1 MNATD
6 AIKTQY
12 LLAYRTT
19 AMNTEGMS
27 HEDSLRQ
34 PVPAG
39 NCANWI
45 LGHLTDVQNEV
56 MKLLGLEP
64 AWDSQTLRRT
74 DGPITTEAEAIDW
87 DAMRDAFLASEERCL
102 EAIGSLPAEKLDEP
116 GYPNPLGGE
125 MTFGELLNFLGFH
138 QCYHAGQLGVARRVA
153 GLDGAI
159 SRPAAETGGGDAH

>member
-27 HEDSLRQ
+27 HDDSVRQ

-56 MKLLGLEP
+56 MKLLGVEP
-64 AWDSQTLRRT
+64 AWDSQALRRT
-74 DGPITTEAEAIDW
+74 DAPITTEAQAIDW

-102 EAIGSLPAEKLDEP
+102 AAIGGLSPEKLDEP

-138 QCYHAGQLGVARRVA
+138 QCYHAGQLGVTRRVA
-153 GLDGAI
+153 GFDGAI
-159 SRPAAETGGGDAH
+159 SGPAGDAGSEAAD

>member
-1 MNATD
+1 MKATD

-12 LLAYRTT
+12 MLAYRTT
-19 AMNTEGMS
+19 AMNTDGMS
-27 HEDSLRQ
+27 HEDSIRQ
-34 PVPAG
+34 PAPAG

-45 LGHLTDVQNEV
+45 LGHLTDVQNEA
-56 MKLLGLEP
+56 MKLLGLDP
-64 AWDSQTLRRT
+64 AWDSASLQRT
-74 DGPITTEAEAIDW
+74 ADPITTEAEAIDW
-87 DAMRDAFLASEERCL
+87 DAMRRAFLASEERCL
-102 EAIGSLPAEKLDEP
+102 AAIEALPPEKLDEA

-159 SRPAAETGGGDAH
+159 SRPAGEG